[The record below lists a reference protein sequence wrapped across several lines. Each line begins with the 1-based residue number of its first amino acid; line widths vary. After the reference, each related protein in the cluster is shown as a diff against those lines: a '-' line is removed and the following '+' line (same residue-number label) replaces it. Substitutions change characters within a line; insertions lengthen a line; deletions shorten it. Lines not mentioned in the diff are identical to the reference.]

1 MTIRHEDRKS
11 RGSYTAREAAAIVGT
26 SERTA
31 QRWTSLPRGVWL
43 QRMADER
50 EKIRAY
56 HDDEGHSWAETAKHF
71 GLSVPTVKER
81 GLRARKE
88 RAQEQIDR
96 EQPPLPL
103 GL

>member
-1 MTIRHEDRKS
+1 MGETAVTIKYEDRKS
-11 RGSYTAREAAAIVGT
+11 RGSYTAREAAAIVGA

-31 QRWTSLPRGVWL
+31 RRWTSVPRDVYL
-43 QRMADER
+43 QKMAVER

-56 HDDEGHSWAETAKHF
+56 HDDEAHSWSETAKHF

-88 RAQEQIDR
+88 RAQEQID
-96 EQPPLPL
+96 QK
-103 GL
+103 